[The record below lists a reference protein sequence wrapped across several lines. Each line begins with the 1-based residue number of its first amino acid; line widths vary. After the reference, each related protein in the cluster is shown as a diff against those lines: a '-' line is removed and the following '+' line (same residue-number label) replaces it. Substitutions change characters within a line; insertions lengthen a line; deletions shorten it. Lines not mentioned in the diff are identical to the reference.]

1 MRKLIILFFLG
12 SLLMGGRFV
21 SAEQAYSTADT
32 GAKPFRVSPDFKRKF
47 ALGFTPIPKQPI
59 NEKAWFGLFELLKQN
74 SEFVLHHI
82 HFDWKEFSKSPDV
95 KSAKEWNSMVFVT
108 EMSKRYGLNV
118 FFVLDPLAPNREKLD
133 PKIPKKWKKNFG
145 DQNIRQTF
153 KNVAFRIAR
162 DYKPRYIALGSEM
175 NTYFRRYPEDVNR
188 FITLCAETIALI
200 KSISPE
206 TFVTVTFQYELM
218 TGKVDGK
225 TDWLLMNAIV
235 NQMDLLS
242 ITTYPSIYFVNP
254 EAILADY
261 YSQLK
266 QYTSKPVIV
275 AESGWPTAGKSEF
288 HGSSASQKE
297 FVERFVILTRDLDLR
312 LWIWWFF
319 HDWAGGGYPEFFKS
333 MGLFTSSGNPKPAFQ
348 SWQKIYRKW

>member
-59 NEKAWFGLFELLKQN
+59 NEKAWIGLFELLKQN

-95 KSAKEWNSMVFVT
+95 NSA
-108 EMSKRYGLNV
+108 
-118 FFVLDPLAPNREKLD
+118 
-133 PKIPKKWKKNFG
+133 KKWKKNFG

-206 TFVTVTFQYELM
+206 TFVTVTFKYELM

-288 HGSSASQKE
+288 HGSSASQKK
-297 FVERFVILTRDLDLR
+297 FVERFVILTRDLDLPP
-312 LWIWWFF
+312 WIWWFF